1 MLTVS
6 NLNLNINPYQ
16 QQKRAN
22 NYKNSSDCNHSNTNK
37 LSSLKASNARAY
49 FSSVSFSGKS
59 EFILE
64 GVLSKFNEADFINA
78 KRLAEAFKNSNLAP
92 SSHTRTGRCLH
103 HSKQEG
109 DKFELF
115 IPIPEILQGGHGG
128 ASMIISEAKGIEG
141 IRLVQTYLNKA
152 EDSVLK
158 GRQIADEL
166 YEEFQQILADYA
178 KFPECASA
186 ASKNGS
192 SMYRYIHS

>member
-1 MLTVS
+1 MLKVS

-16 QQKRAN
+16 LQKKTINNNNLSNCGHTAN
-22 NYKNSSDCNHSNTNK
+22 NK
-37 LSSLKASNARAY
+37 LSSLKASNTRAY

-64 GVLSKFNEADFINA
+64 GVLSKFTEADFINA
-78 KRLAEAFKNSNLAP
+78 KRLAEVFKNSNLAP

-115 IPIPEILQGGHGG
+115 ISIPEILNGGHGG
-128 ASMIISEAKGIEG
+128 ASMIISESKGIEG

-192 SMYRYIHS
+192 SMYKYIHS